1 MDLSPGTATTPFKGA
16 YEGFRIRV
24 RVAPPGRFQSR
35 VSGSLFPAVLI
46 LILFPPVEKP
56 FGEEPQMNLRK
67 QDVMA
72 KLS

>member
-1 MDLSPGTATTPFKGA
+1 M
-16 YEGFRIRV
+16 
-24 RVAPPGRFQSR
+24 
-35 VSGSLFPAVLI
+35 I
-46 LILFPPVEKP
+46 LILFPSVEKP